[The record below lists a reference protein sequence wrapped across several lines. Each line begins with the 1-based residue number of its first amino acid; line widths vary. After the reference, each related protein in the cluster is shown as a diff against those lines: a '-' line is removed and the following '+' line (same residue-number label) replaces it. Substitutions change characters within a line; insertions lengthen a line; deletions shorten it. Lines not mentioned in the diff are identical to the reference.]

1 MPVTSTGGLSNL
13 TLRTGEL
20 NVHERRTALG
30 WGISWLPAFTLVSN
44 DLLAWPAIFLIFS
57 EFRTLLFGAP
67 GEIVWQMLIIPA
79 VVTVVTFQ
87 ILGGY
92 DRRTN
97 MLSLSYSVEHFLGLA
112 VATMISATLVY
123 GLCTFGSITRQPSR
137 LFFFVAFM
145 VFGVHTLA
153 TRRWMAVALRSHHAG
168 RHFVL
173 LADAGV
179 AARFATLFGQRGM
192 DQELRIFSNFEDA
205 SPHLNANADGL
216 IIGYKPSSLDPQ
228 LGQFLAYVHFRHIPV
243 YTLESF
249 HETFW
254 RQVPVQSIEAWWAF
268 ARESLLVRDSIY
280 DHVKRAFDFGVA
292 AAALIICAP
301 LLLLVAILVR
311 LESPGPAIFRQT
323 RIGRDGRP
331 FTLFK
336 FRSMRKG
343 AETGSMYT
351 EDRDPRVTRVGQI
364 LRKTRMDELPQ
375 LWNVL
380 RGDMSIIG
388 PRAEWIK
395 CVERYDGAIPFY
407 GYRHLVRPGI
417 TGWAQVNYSYG
428 SSSADAEEKLK
439 YDLYYIRH
447 YSMALDFAII
457 LKTLQTMLFAKG
469 R

>member
-1 MPVTSTGGLSNL
+1 MTSTGGLSNL

-20 NVHERRTALG
+20 SVHERRLALG
-30 WGISWLPAFTLVSN
+30 WRISWLPALTLLCS
-44 DLLAWPAIFLIFS
+44 DLLAWPAMFLIFA
-57 EFRTLLFGAP
+57 ELRTLLFGAP
-67 GEIVWQMLIIPA
+67 GEVVWQILIVPA
-79 VVTVVTFQ
+79 VVTVLTFHV
-87 ILGGY
+87 LGGY

-97 MLSLSYSVEHFLGLA
+97 MLSLSYAVEHFLGLA
-112 VATMISATLVY
+112 VAMMVSGTLVY
-123 GLCTFGSITRQPSR
+123 GLCTFGSINQQPSR
-137 LFFFVAFM
+137 LFFFLAFM
-145 VFGVHTLA
+145 VFGVHALA
-153 TRRWMAVALRSHHAG
+153 TRRWVSIALRTHHAG

-173 LADAGV
+173 LAAADV

-192 DQELRIFSNFEDA
+192 RQELRIFSDFEA
-205 SPHLNANADGL
+205 ACSHLNAHADGV
-216 IIGYKPSSLDPQ
+216 IVGYKPSSLDPQ

-268 ARESLLVRDSIY
+268 ARESLLVRGSVY
-280 DHVKRAFDFGVA
+280 DHVKRVFDLVA
-292 AAALIICAP
+292 AAAGLIVCAP
-301 LLLLVAILVR
+301 LMLLVGIVVR
-311 LESPGPAIFRQT
+311 VESPGPAIFRQT

-343 AETGSMYT
+343 AECGSMYT
-351 EDRDPRVTRVGQI
+351 ADHDPRVTRAGQI

-428 SSSADAEEKLK
+428 SSSADAEEKLQ

>member
-1 MPVTSTGGLSNL
+1 MTSTGGLPNVM
-13 TLRTGEL
+13 LRTGEL
-20 NVHERRTALG
+20 NVYERRAALG
-30 WGISWLPAFTLVSN
+30 WGISWLPAFTLLSN

-57 EFRTLLFGAP
+57 ELRTLLFGAP

-79 VVTVVTFQ
+79 IVTALTFH

-112 VATMISATLVY
+112 VAMMVSATLVY
-123 GLCTFGSITRQPSR
+123 GLCTFGSMTQQPSR
-137 LFFFVAFM
+137 PFFFLAFT
-145 VFGVHTLA
+145 VFGAHALA
-153 TRRWMAVALRSHHAG
+153 TRRWITVALRTHHAG

-173 LADAGV
+173 LADADV
-179 AARFATLFGQRGM
+179 AARFATLFRQREMG
-192 DQELRIFSNFEDA
+192 QELRIFSNFEDA
-205 SPHLNANADGL
+205 ASHLNANADGL
-216 IIGYKPSSLDPQ
+216 IVGYKPSSLDPQ

-280 DHVKRAFDFGVA
+280 DHVKRVFDFVVA
-292 AAALIICAP
+292 VAGLILCAP
-301 LLLLVAILVR
+301 LMLLVAILVR

-343 AETGSMYT
+343 AESGSMYT
-351 EDRDPRVTRVGQI
+351 EDRDPRVTRVGQV

-428 SSSADAEEKLK
+428 ASSEDAEEKLK